1 MSTDLRTQLVAYGE
15 QIRDTRRTLTLDEVM
30 FRGDTTV
37 VVDGHRGTPTRRV
50 RSGLLAA
57 AAILAVLFAGVLQ
70 AVLPPGR
77 SDPGGGSFGV
87 FEPIRGWIV
96 YPVWTH
102 LEAVNPDNPSSRQTL
117 DLPFGVGGAVPVG
130 WSADGSL
137 LALDDEDNGLW
148 HVLDQTG
155 EVRFRGDG
163 GGCCLFVTSNWLSP
177 DGESM
182 IVQSGF
188 ETSLGVLGLES
199 GVPHSLVD
207 LDRLA
212 DIVDLRHPVWSPN
225 GTEIAVAAVTVDEER
240 GQMVLI
246 VEVETG
252 AIRELVDSSFGYV
265 RHVAWSPDGTQLLV
279 TAGDRSLRSRT
290 QPSVNPLVAPLPTRL
305 YLVNVDGSGRRE
317 IASGYFVATAW
328 SPDGTRIAALEYSSE
343 GRSVVLMGRDG
354 SGPTTLPGVEPTGPF
369 TAIAW
374 HPRP

>member
-1 MSTDLRTQLVAYGE
+1 
-15 QIRDTRRTLTLDEVM
+15 
-30 FRGDTTV
+30 
-37 VVDGHRGTPTRRV
+37 
-50 RSGLLAA
+50 
-57 AAILAVLFAGVLQ
+57 
-70 AVLPPGR
+70 
-77 SDPGGGSFGV
+77 
-87 FEPIRGWIV
+87 
-96 YPVWTH
+96 
-102 LEAVNPDNPSSRQTL
+102 
-117 DLPFGVGGAVPVG
+117 
-130 WSADGSL
+130 
-137 LALDDEDNGLW
+137 
-148 HVLDQTG
+148 
-155 EVRFRGDG
+155 
-163 GGCCLFVTSNWLSP
+163 
-177 DGESM
+177 
-182 IVQSGF
+182 
-188 ETSLGVLGLES
+188 
-199 GVPHSLVD
+199 
-207 LDRLA
+207 
-212 DIVDLRHPVWSPN
+212 
-225 GTEIAVAAVTVDEER
+225 
-240 GQMVLI
+240 MVLI